1 MPSHDPSP
9 PRAEPQPQPFRRRFV
24 RIMRWGAAFSVAIA
38 ALAAALVARGDS
50 ELHWHM
56 LIATA
61 LGAGLTVMMGIALM
75 SLIFLSNSSGH
86 DDSAANFKDEHDQ
99 RS

>member
-1 MPSHDPSP
+1 MPNHDLSLHSL
-9 PRAEPQPQPFRRRFV
+9 RRRFA
-24 RIMRWGAAFSVAIA
+24 RIMRWGAAFSAAIA
-38 ALAAALVARGDS
+38 ALAVALVARGDS
-50 ELHWHM
+50 ALHWHM

-61 LGAGLTVMMGIALM
+61 LGTGLTMMMGIGLM

-86 DDSAANFKDEHDQ
+86 DDSAANFKDDHDQ

>member
-1 MPSHDPSP
+1 MVILEVGGTVVVATAV
-9 PRAEPQPQPFRRRFV
+9 AEKNQAHQ
-24 RIMRWGAAFSVAIA
+24 ANAHH
-38 ALAAALVARGDS
+38 
-50 ELHWHM
+50 HWHM

-61 LGAGLTVMMGIALM
+61 LGTGLTVMMGIGLM

-86 DDSAANFKDEHDQ
+86 DDSAANFKDDYDQ

>member
-1 MPSHDPSP
+1 MPNNDSS
-9 PRAEPQPQPFRRRFV
+9 REPLRQRFA
-24 RIMRWGAAFSVAIA
+24 RIMRRGAAFSSAIA
-38 ALAAALVARGDS
+38 ALAVALVARGDS

-61 LGAGLTVMMGIALM
+61 LGTGLTVMMGISLM

-86 DDSAANFKDEHDQ
+86 DDSVANFKDEHDR

>member
-1 MPSHDPSP
+1 MPNHDSP
-9 PRAEPQPQPFRRRFV
+9 PTSLRRRFV
-24 RIMRWGAAFSVAIA
+24 RIMRWGAAFSAAIA
-38 ALAAALVARGDS
+38 ALAVALVARGDS

-61 LGAGLTVMMGIALM
+61 LGTGLTMIMGIGLM

-86 DDSAANFKDEHDQ
+86 DDSAANFKDENDR

>member
-1 MPSHDPSP
+1 MPNHDPSP
-9 PRAEPQPQPFRRRFV
+9 HSLRRRFV
-24 RIMRWGAAFSVAIA
+24 RIMRWGAAFSAAIA
-38 ALAAALVARGDS
+38 ALAVALVARGDS
-50 ELHWHM
+50 ALHWHM

-61 LGAGLTVMMGIALM
+61 LGTGLTMMMGIGLM

-86 DDSAANFKDEHDQ
+86 DDSAANFKDDHDR

>member
-1 MPSHDPSP
+1 MSKPDPSKLIS
-9 PRAEPQPQPFRRRFV
+9 EPAPHPLRRRFV
-24 RIMRWGAAFSVAIA
+24 RTMRWGAAFSAAIA
-38 ALAAALVARGDS
+38 ALAVALVARGDS

-86 DDSAANFKDEHDQ
+86 DDSAATFKDEHDQ

>member
-1 MPSHDPSP
+1 MPNDDSLPHSL
-9 PRAEPQPQPFRRRFV
+9 RRRFV
-24 RIMRWGAAFSVAIA
+24 RIMRRGAAFSAAIA
-38 ALAAALVARGDS
+38 ALAVALVARGDS

-61 LGAGLTVMMGIALM
+61 LGTGLTVMMGIGLM
-75 SLIFLSNSSGH
+75 SLIFLSDSSGH
-86 DDSAANFKDEHDQ
+86 DDSVANFQDEHDR